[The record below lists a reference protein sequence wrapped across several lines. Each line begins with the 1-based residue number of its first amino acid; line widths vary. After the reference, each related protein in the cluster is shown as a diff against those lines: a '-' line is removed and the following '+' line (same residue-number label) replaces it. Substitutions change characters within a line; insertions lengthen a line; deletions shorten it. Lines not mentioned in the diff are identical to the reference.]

1 MLCGRVVLGDQH
13 LEDGLKSAIHLCS
26 KASDFVIVRD
36 VACMKR
42 FSHYPKKERLH
53 PRRNTWPVVVL
64 NGCIVAIMLG
74 AGSVVLAGLNVSNSK
89 ADIVATRPAS
99 RASSETPKALITVA
113 ANPQSGREKEPV
125 TATPPAP
132 AAPSQAPLLPTTP
145 NCEGGDCH
153 HIRGGIP
160 AHIGS
165 RNGGESTV

>member
-1 MLCGRVVLGDQH
+1 
-13 LEDGLKSAIHLCS
+13 
-26 KASDFVIVRD
+26 
-36 VACMKR
+36 MKR

-53 PRRNTWPVVVL
+53 PRRSTWPVVVL

-132 AAPSQAPLLPTTP
+132 AAPSQAPLLPTTR
-145 NCEGGDCH
+145 
-153 HIRGGIP
+153 IVK
-160 AHIGS
+160 AATAATSGS
-165 RNGGESTV
+165 AFQRTSALATAENRQFRDIDVRAGEAVGN